1 MSIYYTFNLRAT
13 VSGNFLSDS
22 IDNYFSSNKID
33 VLAFQGYNFYH
44 FLGVLREDRRL
55 LECHLSHLVVL
66 KPRLYDILSLTL
78 DEYGLKTRTEQMNEW
93 VRNEHN

>member
-13 VSGNFLSDS
+13 ISGKFLSDS

-33 VLAFQGYNFYH
+33 VLAFQGYSFYH

-55 LECHLSHLVVL
+55 SECHLSHLVVL
-66 KPRLYDILSLTL
+66 KPRLYDIFSLTL
-78 DEYGLKTRTEQMNEW
+78 DEYGLKIRVEQMKDW
-93 VRNEHN
+93 VRNERN